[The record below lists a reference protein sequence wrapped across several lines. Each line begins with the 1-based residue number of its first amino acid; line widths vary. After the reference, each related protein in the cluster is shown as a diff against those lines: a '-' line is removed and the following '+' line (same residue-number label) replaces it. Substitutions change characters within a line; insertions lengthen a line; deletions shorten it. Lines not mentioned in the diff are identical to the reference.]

1 MRAALTRIAHKRSLS
16 AMPSARFRAATG
28 RRDPALDGLRGVAIL
43 LVYIFHYGGGLRS
56 TNPFV
61 HALGYFAETG
71 WTGVILFFA
80 LSGFLITGSL
90 WDSRDE
96 RDVLRN
102 FYTRRV
108 LRIFPLY
115 YAILLIALIAAVA
128 RGNRL
133 GELSPVLLYAG
144 FLQNLPGLVT
154 TALKPISPLPL
165 FHLWSLAVEE
175 QFYILWPA
183 LVLFSGTRSRA
194 LNLSLWIVALSEL
207 FRILTHL
214 PVVPPELAATLD
226 PFILTHAGTLAL
238 GAALALALR
247 GPHWQ
252 IVERWAVTAF
262 WAGLVLYLLASWSSA
277 TFYLSPAPQF
287 TIGLLGVGI
296 ASTAIIP
303 LAMRAGRLRSILC
316 SPPLRFLGR
325 ISYGFYVLHIFIE
338 PLIDVLGGHLAH
350 ATSGAM
356 YQLARFV
363 IAFPL
368 TVLLATLS
376 FYFFEQPILA
386 YKRRFPMHSPLP
398 PVEHTA
404 PSPSAKFT
412 DGGST

>member
-1 MRAALTRIAHKRSLS
+1 
-16 AMPSARFRAATG
+16 MPSARFRAATG

-56 TNPFV
+56 TNPLV
-61 HALGYFAETG
+61 RGLGYFTETG

-90 WDSRDE
+90 WDSREE

-115 YAILLIALIAAVA
+115 YAVILIALLASIA
-128 RGNRL
+128 RGTRL
-133 GELSPVLLYAG
+133 AELTPVLLYAG
-144 FLQNLPGLVT
+144 FLQNLPGLVS
-154 TALKPISPLPL
+154 TALLPISPLPL

-183 LVLFSGTRSRA
+183 LVLFAGTRSRA
-194 LNLSLWIVALSEL
+194 LNLSLWIVALSEV

-214 PVVPPELAATLD
+214 PIVPPAFATTLD
-226 PFILTHAGTLAL
+226 PFLLTHAGTLAL

-247 GPHWQ
+247 GEQWPL
-252 IVERWAVTAF
+252 IERWAVTAF
-262 WAGLVLYLLASWSSA
+262 WSGVALYLLASWRSA
-277 TFYLSPAPQF
+277 SFYLSPYPQF
-287 TIGLLGVGI
+287 TVGLLGVGI

-303 LAMRAGRLRSILC
+303 IAMRTGRLRSIL
-316 SPPLRFLGR
+316 SSLPLRFLGR

-338 PLIDVLGGHLAH
+338 PLIDVLGGHAAH
-350 ATSGAM
+350 ATSGAR
-356 YQLARFV
+356 YQLARFL
-363 IAFPL
+363 IAFPI
-368 TVLLATLS
+368 TVVLATMSYYL
-376 FYFFEQPILA
+376 FELPILR

-398 PVEHTA
+398 DPAHTA
-404 PSPSAKFT
+404 SNPSTSL
-412 DGGST
+412 

>member
-1 MRAALTRIAHKRSLS
+1 
-16 AMPSARFRAATG
+16 MPSSRVRAATG

-56 TNPFV
+56 TNVFV
-61 HALGYFAETG
+61 RVLGYFTETG

-115 YAILLIALIAAVA
+115 YAVVLIAVLASVA
-128 RGNRL
+128 RGTRL
-133 GELSPVLLYAG
+133 AELGPVLLYAG

-154 TALKPISPLPL
+154 TALQPISPLPL

-194 LNLSLWIVALSEL
+194 FNLCIWVVALSEL

-214 PVVPPELAATLD
+214 PIVPPDFAATLD
-226 PFILTHAGTLAL
+226 PSLLTHAGTLAL

-247 GPHWQ
+247 GPHWHL
-252 IVERWAVTAF
+252 VERWAVTAF
-262 WAGLVLYLLASWSSA
+262 WSGLALYLLASWRSA
-277 TFYLSPAPQF
+277 SFYLTPYPQF

-296 ASTAIIP
+296 ASAAIIP
-303 LAMRAGRLRSILC
+303 VAMRTGLLRTILS
-316 SPPLRFLGR
+316 SPALRFLGR

-338 PLIDVLGGHLAH
+338 PMIDVLGEHLAH
-350 ATSGAM
+350 ATFGPK
-356 YQLARFV
+356 YQFVRFV

-368 TVLLATLS
+368 TVILASLS
-376 FYFFEQPILA
+376 YFFFEQPILA
-386 YKRRFPMHSPLP
+386 YKQRFPMHSPLP
-398 PVEHTA
+398 PPEHTVT
-404 PSPSAKFT
+404 SQNS
-412 DGGST
+412 

>member
-1 MRAALTRIAHKRSLS
+1 
-16 AMPSARFRAATG
+16 MPSARVRAATG
-28 RRDPALDGLRGVAIL
+28 RRDAALDGLRGVAIL

-56 TNPFV
+56 PNVFV
-61 HALGYFAETG
+61 RSLGYLTETG

-115 YAILLIALIAAVA
+115 YAVVLIALLASVA
-128 RGNRL
+128 RGTRL
-133 GELSPVLLYAG
+133 AELSPVLLYTG

-154 TALKPISPLPL
+154 TALLPISPLPL

-175 QFYILWPA
+175 QFYLLWPA
-183 LVLFSGTRSRA
+183 LVLFAGKRTSA
-194 LNLSLWIVALSEL
+194 LKLSLWIVALSEI

-214 PVVPPELAATLD
+214 PIVPPEFAATLD

-247 GPHWQ
+247 GPHWRL
-252 IVERWAVTAF
+252 VERWAATAF
-262 WAGLVLYLLASWSSA
+262 WSGVALYLLASWRSGS
-277 TFYLSPAPQF
+277 FYLSPYPQF
-287 TIGLLGVGI
+287 TIGLLGVGV
-296 ASTAIIP
+296 ASTAVIV
-303 LAMRAGRLRSILC
+303 LAMRTGPLRSILG
-316 SPPLRFLGR
+316 SVPLRFLGR

-338 PLIDVLGGHLAH
+338 PFIDVLGGHAAH
-350 ATSGAM
+350 ASSGAT
-356 YQLARFV
+356 YQLARFL
-363 IAFPL
+363 IAFPV
-368 TVLLATLS
+368 TVVLASLS
-376 FYFFEQPILA
+376 YYLFELPILA

-398 PVEHTA
+398 PQAHL
-404 PSPSAKFT
+404 
-412 DGGST
+412 STTQN

>member
-1 MRAALTRIAHKRSLS
+1 
-16 AMPSARFRAATG
+16 MPSAHLRAATG
-28 RRDPALDGLRGVAIL
+28 RRDLALDGLRGVAIL
-43 LVYIFHYGGGLRS
+43 LVFIFHYGGGLRS
-56 TNPFV
+56 TNPLV
-61 HALGYFAETG
+61 HVLGYFTETG

-102 FYTRRV
+102 FYVRRV

-115 YAILLIALIAAVA
+115 YAVVLIALVASVA
-128 RGNRL
+128 RGTRL
-133 GELSPVLLYAG
+133 AELSPVLLYAG

-194 LNLSLWIVALSEL
+194 LNLSLWIVALSEV

-214 PVVPPELAATLD
+214 PIVPPEFAATLD
-226 PFILTHAGTLAL
+226 PSLLTHAGTLAL

-252 IVERWAVTAF
+252 LVERWAVTAF
-262 WAGLVLYLLASWSSA
+262 WSGVVLYLLASWNSG
-277 TFYLSPAPQF
+277 TFYLSPYPQF
-287 TIGLLGVGI
+287 TVGLLGVGI
-296 ASTAIIP
+296 ASAAIIP
-303 LAMRAGRLRSILC
+303 IAMRTGALRSFLS

-338 PLIDVLGGHLAH
+338 PMIDVLGGHLAH
-350 ATSGAM
+350 ATFGAK
-356 YQLARFV
+356 YQLVRFL

-368 TVLLATLS
+368 TVILASLS
-376 FYFFEQPILA
+376 YFFFEQPILA
-386 YKRRFPMHSPLP
+386 YKRRFPMRSPLP
-398 PVEHTA
+398 PAEHTSA
-404 PSPSAKFT
+404 SP
-412 DGGST
+412 GL

>member
-1 MRAALTRIAHKRSLS
+1 
-16 AMPSARFRAATG
+16 MPSARFRAAPG

-43 LVYIFHYGGGLRS
+43 LVYVFHYGGGLRS

-61 HALGYFAETG
+61 RAIGYFTESG

-90 WDSRDE
+90 WDSREE

-115 YAILLIALIAAVA
+115 YAVVLIALLASVA
-128 RGNRL
+128 RGTRL
-133 GELSPVLLYAG
+133 AELPPVLLYAG

-154 TALKPISPLPL
+154 TALLPISPLPL

-175 QFYILWPA
+175 QFYIIWPA

-194 LNLSLWIVALSEL
+194 LNLSLWIVALSEV

-214 PVVPPELAATLD
+214 PMVPPDFAATLD
-226 PFILTHAGTLAL
+226 PFLLTHAGTLAL
-238 GAALALALR
+238 GAALALSLR
-247 GPHWQ
+247 GPHWEL
-252 IVERWAVTAF
+252 IERWAVTAF
-262 WAGLVLYLLASWSSA
+262 WSGVALYLLASWRSGS
-277 TFYLSPAPQF
+277 FYLSPYPQF
-287 TIGLLGVGI
+287 TLGLLGVGI

-303 LAMRAGRLRSILC
+303 IAMRTGHLRTIL
-316 SPPLRFLGR
+316 SSFPLRFLGR

-338 PLIDVLGGHLAH
+338 PLIDVLGGHAAH
-350 ATSGAM
+350 ATSGAR
-356 YQLARFV
+356 YQLARFL
-363 IAFPL
+363 IAFPI
-368 TVLLATLS
+368 TVALATMS
-376 FYFFEQPILA
+376 YYFFELPILR

-398 PVEHTA
+398 PQAQVSA
-404 PSPSAKFT
+404 PP
-412 DGGST
+412 G